1 MTVTIYEASPRVISR
16 LSDFNFDYR
25 VSKLTDNLIISITG
39 VEMIQ
44 QHKDED
50 IIIYKDKYFYFSME
64 YDEYSEIVIS

>member
-1 MTVTIYEASPRVISR
+1 MTVTIYEVNPGVKER
-16 LSDFNFDYR
+16 LHDFNFDYR
-25 VSKLTDNLIISITG
+25 VSKLSGNLIISISG

>member
-1 MTVTIYEASPRVISR
+1 MTVTIYEADPRVKER
-16 LSDFNFDYR
+16 LHDFNFDSR
-25 VSKLTDNLIISITG
+25 VSKLTGNLIISISG

-50 IIIYKDKYFYFSME
+50 IIIYKDQYFYFSME